1 MISQYCI
8 YRYIDKKTKEILYV
22 GKTDT
27 SLENRINQHQSET
40 KFKNIDAEVEYIEL
54 KNNMETRFY
63 EFYFINK
70 WKPVLNTAD
79 KYEDELDCDI
89 IHNFEWKLYVPE
101 VKEKKIKMRISWQEE
116 LLKEKQ
122 KYIEE
127 GSYFDLKHITL
138 NNLSN
143 EAKEIY
149 VFLCKQYLQT
159 ENYEVCFDKDS
170 FPYDYDKERTWAL
183 LAEIHTHSLK
193 YIRGSVSGGYNYISY
208 RSMSTESFNFKVH
221 MNDCLKNE
229 WIEDLVV
236 RYDAGELI

>member
-79 KYEDELDCDI
+79 KYEDELECDI

-127 GSYFDLKHITL
+127 GSYFDFKHMTLK
-138 NNLSN
+138 NLSDD
-143 EAKEIY
+143 AQKIY

-159 ENYEVCFDKDS
+159 GRYEVRFDKDS
-170 FPYDYDKERTWAL
+170 FPFDYDKEKVKEILR
-183 LAEIHTHSLK
+183 EIHSKGLNFIDGNDIGRYT
-193 YIRGSVSGGYNYISY
+193 YIDCVARSESSFKFRVYI
-208 RSMSTESFNFKVH
+208 N
-221 MNDCLKNE
+221 NCLEDE